1 MFLVEKVQKFIAT
14 NRLAEP
20 ESRIL
25 IGLSGG
31 LDSVVLC
38 HVMHSLNFV
47 VVAAHVNFKLRGTE
61 SDVDAK
67 EVSAWSHQ
75 MGWEFVFTEFET
87 SEISLQ
93 RGTGIQETA
102 RQLRYDWFEEMRV
115 QMKCAAIAVAHHT
128 DDQAETILFHL
139 FRGSGIKGLS
149 GMQPKRGNIIRPLLQ
164 SRRADLE
171 EYLKKHGLAFRE
183 DSSNKSEKYKRNLI
197 RRSLIPKIEEINQ
210 NSVEHIV
217 QTGFLSAQYLSIAE
231 DFLAYWKSKNLV
243 QKGSEIHI
251 PVKSLSQITYAE
263 TILWMIL
270 EPLGFSTGSMPD
282 ILNLLEAQTGKQ
294 VAAEKFLIMRDR
306 EVLIIGPIKEMFSL
320 SVQIN
325 QLPFE
330 SLELGILMEECD
342 IPVDLKT
349 LDPYTAILNL
359 DELKFP
365 LIIRTWRE
373 GDQIVPLGMK
383 GRQKISDLLI
393 QSKVPLH
400 KKQDVCVLES
410 NGDIAWVAG
419 YKVSDLF
426 RIKSDTPRAMC
437 ISMKPS
443 R

>member
-1 MFLVEKVQKFIAT
+1 
-14 NRLAEP
+14 
-20 ESRIL
+20 
-25 IGLSGG
+25 
-31 LDSVVLC
+31 
-38 HVMHSLNFV
+38 
-47 VVAAHVNFKLRGTE
+47 
-61 SDVDAK
+61 
-67 EVSAWSHQ
+67 
-75 MGWEFVFTEFET
+75 
-87 SEISLQ
+87 
-93 RGTGIQETA
+93 
-102 RQLRYDWFEEMRV
+102 
-115 QMKCAAIAVAHHT
+115 
-128 DDQAETILFHL
+128 
-139 FRGSGIKGLS
+139 
-149 GMQPKRGNIIRPLLQ
+149 
-164 SRRADLE
+164 
-171 EYLKKHGLAFRE
+171 
-183 DSSNKSEKYKRNLI
+183 
-197 RRSLIPKIEEINQ
+197 
-210 NSVEHIV
+210 
-217 QTGFLSAQYLSIAE
+217 
-231 DFLAYWKSKNLV
+231 
-243 QKGSEIHI
+243 
-251 PVKSLSQITYAE
+251 
-263 TILWMIL
+263 
-270 EPLGFSTGSMPD
+270 
-282 ILNLLEAQTGKQ
+282 
-294 VAAEKFLIMRDR
+294 
-306 EVLIIGPIKEMFSL
+306 MFSL